1 MNDHSTRPESLEIR
15 RRFTAM
21 TGEVDTDFCIHR
33 MDEKESLNSCYS
45 KGVFCWI
52 LIAVLFLLAEL
63 KRGFFLCGEGEIPPH
78 RIPSLGCGCISVT
91 FLLPLIARTSRS
103 PLTYERNE

>member
-45 KGVFCWI
+45 KGFFAGYLLLFCFCWQ
-52 LIAVLFLLAEL
+52 
-63 KRGFFLCGEGEIPPH
+63 
-78 RIPSLGCGCISVT
+78 S
-91 FLLPLIARTSRS
+91 
-103 PLTYERNE
+103 